1 MFPIHLETFPIQNKT
16 FLNRLE
22 TNVNQ
27 IMLCGR
33 SLTMKCFSAAS
44 IGKGVTEESPMRSGN
59 GFIADSLFRGLTICG
74 LPSSAG
80 LDPRTVTDGPIIE
93 GEEEQKVMATLLK
106 RKKSLDIHPILAT

>member
-1 MFPIHLETFPIQNKT
+1 
-16 FLNRLE
+16 
-22 TNVNQ
+22 
-27 IMLCGR
+27 
-33 SLTMKCFSAAS
+33 MKCFSAAS

-93 GEEEQKVMATLLK
+93 GEEEQKSMVTLLK
-106 RKKSLDIHPILAT
+106 RRGITRSATNFSDMLFMVHLDF